1 MRFELRSTE
10 KSMRMTL
17 LQVKMILEF
26 SGTEMILTRLM
37 IFELTMNRLRIT
49 LVETN
54 HVKGILRC

>member
-1 MRFELRSTE
+1 
-10 KSMRMTL
+10 MRMTL